1 MHGYNATDQRKQ
13 FGLEWEKR
21 NKIIIGIAWGLLYLH
36 EDSQLRIIHRDLKTR
51 NVLLGEIMNPKIFY
65 FGLTKLFDQSQTQG
79 NTNRIAGT

>member
-51 NVLLGEIMNPKIFY
+51 NILLGEIMNPKIFD

>member
-36 EDSQLRIIHRDLKTR
+36 EDYQLRIIHRDLKTR
-51 NVLLGEIMNPKIFY
+51 NILLGEIMNPKIFY

-79 NTNRIAGT
+79 NTNQIAGT

>member
-1 MHGYNATDQRKQ
+1 MDDAADQRKQ

-51 NVLLGEIMNPKIFY
+51 NILLGEIMNPKIFD

-79 NTNRIAGT
+79 NTYRIAGT

>member
-1 MHGYNATDQRKQ
+1 MDDATDQRKQ

-51 NVLLGEIMNPKIFY
+51 NILLDENMNPKIFD
-65 FGLTKLFDQSQTQG
+65 FGLTKLFNQSQTQG

>member
-1 MHGYNATDQRKQ
+1 MDDAADQRKQ

-51 NVLLGEIMNPKIFY
+51 NILLGEIMNPKIFD

>member
-21 NKIIIGIAWGLLYLH
+21 NKIIIGIACGLLYLH
-36 EDSQLRIIHRDLKTR
+36 EDSQLRIIYRDLKTR
-51 NVLLGEIMNPKIFY
+51 NILLGEIMNPKIFD

>member
-1 MHGYNATDQRKQ
+1 MDDAADQRKQ

-51 NVLLGEIMNPKIFY
+51 NILLDENMNPKIFD